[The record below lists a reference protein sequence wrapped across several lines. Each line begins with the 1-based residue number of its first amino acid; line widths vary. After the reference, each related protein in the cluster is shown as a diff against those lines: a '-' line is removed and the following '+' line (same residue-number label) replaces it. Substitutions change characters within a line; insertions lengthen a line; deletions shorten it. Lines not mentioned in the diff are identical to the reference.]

1 MGRILHH
8 GGMLGKSDNVK
19 KLGDLVRK
27 TAEVVKARS
36 KANRGLSEKW
46 ATIAGPEIL
55 EHTEVKEI
63 KKGILY
69 VRVDSA
75 TWLHYITAFK
85 KEGLLKSVQS
95 EYRQRYISDIRF
107 YVGNL

>member
-1 MGRILHH
+1 MGRI
-8 GGMLGKSDNVK
+8 LGKSDNVK

-46 ATIAGPEIL
+46 AIIADQDIL
-55 EHTEVKEI
+55 EHTDV
-63 KKGILY
+63 KGINKGVLY
-69 VRVDSA
+69 VKVDSA

>member
-1 MGRILHH
+1 M
-8 GGMLGKSDNVK
+8 GKSDNVK

-27 TAEVVKARS
+27 AAEVVKARS

-46 ATIAGPEIL
+46 ATIADQDIL
-55 EHTEVKEI
+55 EHTDV
-63 KKGILY
+63 KGINKGVLY
-69 VRVDSA
+69 VKVDSA

>member
-1 MGRILHH
+1 MGKIL
-8 GGMLGKSDNVK
+8 GEGESDNVK

-36 KANRGLSEKW
+36 KANRGLIEKW
-46 ATIAGPEIL
+46 ATIADQDIL
-55 EHTEVKEI
+55 EHTDV
-63 KKGILY
+63 KGINKGVLY
-69 VRVDSA
+69 VKVDSA

-95 EYRQRYISDIRF
+95 EYKQRYISDIRF

>member
-1 MGRILHH
+1 M
-8 GGMLGKSDNVK
+8 
-19 KLGDLVRK
+19 
-27 TAEVVKARS
+27 
-36 KANRGLSEKW
+36 
-46 ATIAGPEIL
+46 
-55 EHTEVKEI
+55 EHTDVKGI

-69 VRVDSA
+69 VRLDSA

>member
-1 MGRILHH
+1 MGKI
-8 GGMLGKSDNVK
+8 LGKSDNVK

-46 ATIAGPEIL
+46 ATIADQDIL
-55 EHTEVKEI
+55 EHTEVKGI
-63 KKGILY
+63 NKGVLY
-69 VRVDSA
+69 VKIDSA

>member
-1 MGRILHH
+1 MQ
-8 GGMLGKSDNVK
+8 GKPDNVK

-27 TAEVVKARS
+27 TAEVLKARS

-46 ATIAGPEIL
+46 AIIADQDIL
-55 EHTEVKEI
+55 EHTDV
-63 KKGILY
+63 KGINKGVLY
-69 VRVDSA
+69 VKVDSA

>member
-1 MGRILHH
+1 MGKILR
-8 GGMLGKSDNVK
+8 KPDNVK

-36 KANRGLSEKW
+36 KANRGLSKKW
-46 ATIAGPEIL
+46 ATIADQDIL
-55 EHTEVKEI
+55 EHTEVKGI
-63 KKGILY
+63 NKGVLY

>member
-1 MGRILHH
+1 MGKILHR
-8 GGMLGKSDNVK
+8 GGTPGKSDNVK

-46 ATIAGPEIL
+46 ATIAGPDIL
-55 EHTEVKEI
+55 EHTDVQGI
-63 KKGILY
+63 KKGILS

-75 TWLHYITAFK
+75 TWLHHITAFK

-95 EYRQRYISDIRF
+95 EYRQKYISDIRF

>member
-1 MGRILHH
+1 MSKI
-8 GGMLGKSDNVK
+8 LGKSDNVK

-27 TAEVVKARS
+27 TAEIVKARS

-46 ATIAGPEIL
+46 ATIADQDIL
-55 EHTEVKEI
+55 EHTDVKGI
-63 KKGILY
+63 KKDVLY
-69 VRVDSA
+69 VKVDSA
-75 TWLHYITAFK
+75 AWLHYITAFK

-107 YVGNL
+107 YIGNL

>member
-1 MGRILHH
+1 MGKIFHRD
-8 GGMLGKSDNVK
+8 GTLGKPDNVK

-46 ATIAGPEIL
+46 ATIADQDIL
-55 EHTEVKEI
+55 DHTEVKGI
-63 KKGILY
+63 NKGVLY
-69 VRVDSA
+69 VKVDSA

-85 KEGLLKSVQS
+85 KEGLLESVQS

>member
-1 MGRILHH
+1 MGKILE
-8 GGMLGKSDNVK
+8 KSDNVK
-19 KLGDLVRK
+19 ILGDLVHK
-27 TAEVVKARS
+27 TAEGIKAKS
-36 KANRGLSEKW
+36 KANRRLSEKW
-46 ATIAGPEIL
+46 VTIADPEIL
-55 EHTEVKEI
+55 EHTDVKEI

-85 KEGLLKSVQS
+85 KEELLKSVQS

>member
-1 MGRILHH
+1 MHRVGT
-8 GGMLGKSDNVK
+8 LGKSDNVK

-36 KANRGLSEKW
+36 KANRRLSEKW
-46 ATIAGPEIL
+46 ATIADQDIL
-55 EHTEVKEI
+55 EHTDV
-63 KKGILY
+63 KGINKGVLY
-69 VRVDSA
+69 VKVDSA

>member
-1 MGRILHH
+1 MGKILHR
-8 GGMLGKSDNVK
+8 GGTLGKPDNVK

-46 ATIAGPEIL
+46 ATIADQDIL
-55 EHTEVKEI
+55 EHTDV
-63 KKGILY
+63 KGINKGVLY
-69 VRVDSA
+69 VKVDSA

>member
-1 MGRILHH
+1 MGKIL
-8 GGMLGKSDNVK
+8 GMSDNVK

-27 TAEVVKARS
+27 TAEVVTARS
-36 KANRGLSEKW
+36 KANRRLSKKW
-46 ATIAGPEIL
+46 ATIADQDIL
-55 EHTEVKEI
+55 EHTEVKGI
-63 KKGILY
+63 NKGVLY

>member
-1 MGRILHH
+1 MGKILE
-8 GGMLGKSDNVK
+8 KSDNVK
-19 KLGDLVRK
+19 KLGDLVHK
-27 TAEVVKARS
+27 TAEGIKAKS
-36 KANRGLSEKW
+36 KANRRLSEKW
-46 ATIAGPEIL
+46 ATIADPEIL
-55 EHTEVKEI
+55 EHTDVKEI

-75 TWLHYITAFK
+75 TWPHYITAFK
-85 KEGLLKSVQS
+85 KEELLKSVQS